1 MQEEIIEGVRLSPQQ
16 KHLWSLQQTDHNES
30 YRACC
35 AILLEGHLRREVLN
49 SALQNVVARFE
60 VLRTVFQR
68 LPGMRMPIQVVTQS
82 DVSPPDEYDLRDLE
96 AAEQETVIEKLFNE
110 ARHIPIDFEQGPLV
124 YFSLILIAADRH
136 LLVVSL
142 PSLCADAA
150 ALRILLQEISSAYNA
165 NLRGEQLPDVLV
177 QYADLSEWQNEL
189 FEGDDTRAGREYWLK
204 QDTSAWSTLSLPSK
218 RQIQQ
223 QTDFE
228 PGTHVLK
235 IDVPLYLQLK
245 ALAVRKE
252 TSLQTLL
259 TTCWQILLWRLT
271 LQPEM
276 IIGVYCD
283 GRNYEELQDTLGLF
297 AKFLPLP
304 GCLDERHTFAGLL
317 RQFDETRLELYKWQD
332 CFAWEYLAAGAE
344 SDLAACFIPACF
356 EWTEQI
362 ENCHAEGLSFSIYKQ
377 YVCHDRFE
385 LKLSCFERE
394 AELVAELHYD
404 AGLFDTEEVERL
416 GQQFLT
422 ILADAVSRPDVAVGN
437 LKILSDRE
445 RHRLLEEFNQTA
457 TLYSAD
463 TCIHHIFEA
472 HVEKDAEAV
481 ALICEDQELTY
492 GELNR
497 RANQLANH
505 LRRLGV
511 GPEVLVGLCVER
523 SLEMIVGLLGILKA
537 GGAYVPLDPA
547 YPSARL
553 KLILNDAQ
561 PPVLLTQ
568 ERLAA
573 GLPAYEGR
581 CLRLDADWD
590 AIAVESDEN
599 PSAITTTKNLAYVI
613 YTSGSTGSPKG
624 VAVEHGQLLNYVHG
638 ILDKLALPFPATFAT
653 ASTFAADLGNTA
665 IFPALCSGG
674 CLNVILPERFSDPE
688 ALADY
693 VTRYPVD
700 CLKIVPSHLAAL
712 LTGSEL
718 GNILPRQRLI
728 LGGEASGW
736 GLIEKLRTLAP
747 DCRILNHYGPT
758 ETTVGVLTYQVE
770 EIVADQCSATVP
782 IGYPIAN
789 TQIYLLDSNLQPVSI
804 WATGEVY
811 IGGHNVTRGY
821 HNSPELTAEKFIANP
836 FAAEPGARLYRTG
849 DLARY
854 LPNGSIEFLGR
865 RDHQVKI
872 RGFRIE
878 LGEIVAALSDHP
890 FVQQSIALV
899 QGPEGGEGRLV
910 AYFVPAQTPPPA
922 VDELRRWLEQRLPHY
937 MVPAAFVMLDCVPL
951 TPNGK
956 VDRRALPAFE
966 TGPGPSFVTPRTIT
980 EEVIAGIW
988 MEILHVG
995 QVSIHD
1001 SFFEIG
1007 GHSLLAT
1014 QMISRLRSIFQI
1026 EFPVRRLFEHPTL
1039 AQLAASV
1046 ETTLRVAEGT
1056 AAPAIVPVARDV
1068 ALPLS
1073 FAQQRLWF
1081 LDQLEPGSSFYNI
1094 PAAVR
1099 LQGTLDL
1106 TALEQSFNEV
1116 IRRHESLRTRFGVV
1130 NGVPVQVIDEAPE
1143 FSLPVLDLSTI
1154 DEAEARRVATEE
1166 SQRPFDLAAGP
1177 LLRATVLRL
1186 GEQEHVLL
1194 CTMHHIISD
1203 GWSMGVLIREL
1214 TTLYEGYLQGE
1225 SSPLQELPIQYA
1237 DYAHW
1242 QRGWLQGEVLEKQLS
1257 YWKEHLAGAPAV
1269 LELPTDYPRPA
1280 VQSFH
1285 GANQSLTL
1293 PAELSQGLKALS
1305 QREGVTLFMTLLAA
1319 FQTLLSRYSGQ
1330 DDIVVS
1336 TGIANR
1342 NRAET
1347 EPLIGFFVNTLVLR
1361 TDLSGEPSFAE
1372 LLGRV
1377 REVTLGAYAHQDV
1390 PFELLVEALAPE
1402 RDARY
1407 TPLFQV
1413 MLVLQNARVGEE
1425 VELEGLHVSRVG
1437 GESGTAKF
1445 DLTLFVAEHG
1455 EELALVLEYNTD
1467 LFAGATIEQ
1476 MLESFRRLVEGI
1488 VAAPERSI
1496 GSFEMID
1503 AAERGRLTGGG
1514 RELSGEGAEL
1524 VSVAAMFDAAAARN
1538 TSAVA
1543 IECGERQLSYGEL
1556 QERANTLANYLLT
1569 HGAGPGTVVALLTG
1583 DMSETVVG
1591 ILGSL
1596 KAGAAFM
1603 PLDVRQPALRLR
1615 KLLELAPPQFLL
1627 TETKVLAGLAQLISA
1642 ENEPLKVMF
1651 VDGPVSVQ
1659 SLCALCLCGERVE
1672 EHSHHRDTEDT
1683 EVAQRKPVEVLE
1695 DFLEYHNPA
1704 APDVS
1709 SDPDQLS
1716 YIYFTS
1722 GSSGTPKAIAGRLK
1736 GIAHFINWEIA
1747 ELGVGA
1753 GVRVSQLLSPSFDG
1767 SLRDVFLPLCVGGVV
1782 CVPEQREQVLA
1793 GRGLVQWLEQARI
1806 EVMHCVPSVF
1816 RALVNEELRA
1826 DELSAL
1832 RYVVMAGEALVG
1844 RDVGKWKAV
1853 YGERVTLLNL
1863 YGTSETTMAKFS
1875 YRVAVGDEE
1884 REVMPIGKPMTGA
1897 EAYLLDERG
1906 EPCGR
1911 GMVGEIYIRTPYR
1924 SLGYYAQPELTA
1936 AVFVPN
1942 PFSTDASDLVH
1953 KTGDMGRVLED
1964 GNFEYLGRRD
1974 EQVKVRGAR
1983 VELKEV
1989 ENAVRGQAGVLDVAV
2004 IEREDGSGYTYL
2016 CAYLVLAEGVQAVAV
2031 AEGLEQELPDYM
2043 VPSAYV
2049 EMAELPRTISGKVDR
2064 RALPEVGGAGGAAEY
2079 VSARTPVEELL
2090 VESWEQ
2096 LLGRERV
2103 GIEDNFFRLGGHS
2116 LLATQV
2122 MSRVRESFG
2131 VEVGLRVLFER
2142 PTVRGLAEVIEE
2154 QLRGAE
2160 GLAAPAIGRVSRDG
2174 ELMLSFAQQR
2184 LWFLDQLEP
2193 GSNAY
2198 NIPAAVRL
2206 QGELN
2211 ANALEQSLGEV
2222 IRRHEALRTTFAT
2235 VAGEPVQV
2243 ISEAGPYSLAIEDF
2257 TQLPEAERESKWRAL
2272 AGEEARQAFD
2282 LQSGPLLRVRLLR
2295 LGESDHVLLYTM
2307 HHIISD
2313 GWSMGVLI
2321 RELTT
2326 LYEAYARGEESSLAE
2341 LSIQYADYA
2350 QWQRQWL
2357 QGEVLESQLEYWKQ
2371 QLAGAPPLLEL
2382 PTDFARP
2389 AVQTFRGA
2397 HLSRSISPELT
2408 ANLTGLSRQHGV
2420 TLFMTLLAAFQTL
2433 LYRYSAQQD
2442 ILVSTGI
2449 ANRTRAE
2456 TEPLIGFFVNTVVL
2470 RTDFSDNPS
2479 FSELLERVREIT
2491 LGAYAHQDVP
2501 FELVVEALEPE
2512 RDARYTP
2519 LFQVM
2524 FVLQNAPRSAAMSGS
2539 LKVDVVGAESGTA
2552 KFDLTMFVQERA
2564 EQLEVVLEY
2573 NTDLF
2578 KSESVRQML
2587 ESWEVLL
2594 EAMVREP
2601 GEAVGSIALVSAD
2614 EHRRLITAA
2623 GARAVTAG
2631 AEQSIEQ
2638 PGVIE
2643 LFDENVL
2650 QFPTKT
2656 AITCGEQQLTYAELG
2671 QRANTLANFLTLH
2684 GATAGTL
2691 VAIYSDD
2698 SIHLIT
2704 AILAT
2709 LKAGAAFVPLDT
2721 RLPEQRLKLLLTLAP
2736 PQFLLTESHL
2746 AEPLTALTQTAE
2758 AALKVICLDA
2768 ANAWTSV
2775 ADASVPALTSDP
2787 DQLSYIYFTSGSTGL
2802 PKPIAGRLSAIAHF
2816 IDWEIHELGLASS
2829 VRVSHLLSA
2838 SFDGS
2843 LRDIFVPLCAGGTLC
2858 VPAQREIVLDGRAL
2872 LQWLDHEQ
2880 ITLVHCVPSMLRA
2893 MVNEEMVIEA
2903 LQELKYVVLAGE
2915 PLMGRDVRSWKQ
2927 VYGERVELVNLYGTS
2942 ETTMAKF
2949 SYRVQAGDEQR
2960 EVLPIGQP
2968 ITGAAALIVD
2978 EKGRPCS
2985 PGMVGEIY
2993 IQTPYRSLGYYGQ
3006 PELTSE
3012 LFISNPFSADPS
3024 DIVYRTGDLARVLP
3038 DGNFEFLGRRD
3049 HQVKIRGVRVELAE
3063 VERVLGG
3070 HEGVSEVVVIAH
3082 EDGHGYQYLCA
3093 YLVLAAERK
3102 TVEVA
3107 EHAEAQLPDYMV
3119 PSAYLVLDQLPQT
3132 LSGKV
3137 DRRALAALE
3146 RSSASQR
3153 EADRGSYERA
3163 QTPLEEIVASI
3174 WGQVLGLEEVGRE
3187 ENFFR
3192 LGGHSLLATQ
3202 VLSRVREVC
3211 GVEVSLRHLFEESTV
3226 RGVVAAIEQELKG
3239 DKKGQ
3244 RRLEP
3249 VTKDGE
3255 LRLSFAQQR
3264 LWFLDQLQPGSN
3276 AYNIPAAMRLQ
3287 GELNANA
3294 LEQSLGEVI
3303 RRHEALRTT
3312 FAVVAGEP
3320 VQVISEAG
3328 PYGLPIE
3335 DLRHLPEAER
3345 ESKWRVLAGEEARQA
3360 FDLQSGP
3367 LLRARLLRL
3376 GESDH
3381 VLLYTMHHI
3390 ISDGWSMGVLIRE
3403 LTTLYEAYARG
3414 EESPLTELSIQYADY
3429 AQWQREW
3436 LQGEVL
3442 ASQLE
3447 YWKQQLAGAPP
3458 QLELPTDFA
3467 RPAVQTFR
3475 GAVHRVS
3482 LSSTL
3487 TAALKQ
3493 LSKREDVT
3501 LFMTLLAAFQTL
3513 LHRYTAQTDIVL
3525 GTPIANRTRGETEPL
3540 IGCFVNTLVLR
3551 TDLSA
3556 DPTFVELLKR
3566 VRDVALGG
3574 YAHQHVPF
3582 EMLVEALQPERDVSR
3597 SPLFQVMLVLQN
3609 APKQPLEPNAE
3620 LRLSGVE
3627 VDHRTAKF
3635 DLTLSLAEGTEGL
3648 EGVWEYNT
3656 DLFEAATIE
3665 RMKGHF
3671 EVLLEGI
3678 ITAPERRLSELPL
3691 LTDAEQQQ
3699 LLMQGKLT
3707 ESGYSEN
3714 GEACLHQLFEAQVER
3729 TPEAIA
3735 LVYEEQ
3741 RLSYTQLNQ
3750 RANQLA
3756 HYLQSLDV
3764 APGSFVAVCMRP
3776 SVELIIALL
3785 GILKAG
3791 AAYLPLDPAYP
3802 QERLSL
3808 MLSVSRA
3815 SALLTEEVVLSGR
3828 SVSVAAV
3835 LCLDSQWSM
3844 IDSHSRENPRSQVVA
3859 DNAAYLIFTSGST
3872 GTPKAAATCH
3882 RTYTNLL
3889 YWYIEEFSI
3898 TAADRVL
3905 LLSSISFDL
3914 TQKNIFAALM
3924 VGARLSLSCA
3934 VYDARQRALQI
3945 QEQQITFVNCTPSA
3959 FYPLVEAC
3967 EDMTEHP
3974 LGSLRK
3980 VILGGERITLGRLQ
3994 RWLSDEGTSTELVN
4008 SYGPTECT
4016 DVVSYHRV
4024 TKEEVEAAGEVPL
4037 GWAIPNTHL
4046 WVADKSQRLVPVG
4059 VVGELWIGGA
4069 AVGMGYVTD
4078 AALTSDK
4085 YRPDPW
4091 SAQAGARVYRTGD
4104 KVRYLNN
4111 GELLYLGRVDEQVK
4125 VRGYRIELGEVETAL
4140 MAHAGVRD
4148 AVVLA
4153 ISTGAAGATEGRL
4166 VAYVV
4171 AQEQTEI
4178 NVGELR
4184 RHLEQR
4190 LPMYMIP
4197 SSFIMLPRIPLTTS
4211 GKVDRRALP
4220 VPDQQRPELG
4230 QLYVAPRSDLEG
4242 AIVKVWREVLG
4253 VEKVGVYDNF
4263 FDLGGHSLLMV
4274 QVQLKLREVGE
4285 RAVTMIELFQYPTV
4299 DSLAKYMS
4307 QSQSDPASLQKVHER
4322 AAKQKEAIKR
4332 QRQIGKPQRSI

>member
-1 MQEEIIEGVRLSPQQ
+1 MRTP
-16 KHLWSLQQTDHNES
+16 LQ
-30 YRACC
+30 
-35 AILLEGHLRREVLN
+35 
-49 SALQNVVARFE
+49 VVA
-60 VLRTVFQR
+60 
-68 LPGMRMPIQVVTQS
+68 PS
-82 DVSPPDEYDLRDLE
+82 DFSPPDEYDLTSLD
-96 AAEQETVIEKLFNE
+96 AAEQKTVIDKLFNE

-124 YFSLILIAADRH
+124 YFSLILIADDRN

-142 PSLCADAA
+142 PSLCADTV
-150 ALRILLQEISSAYNA
+150 ALKILLREISSAYEA
-165 NLRGEQLPDVLV
+165 NLRGEQLPHVLI

-189 FEGDDTRAGREYWLK
+189 FEGDDTKAGREYWLK
-204 QDTSAWSTLSLPSK
+204 QDTSAWSNLALHSK

-223 QTDFE
+223 QTDFD
-228 PGTHVLK
+228 PGARVLK
-235 IDVPLYLQLK
+235 IDTPLFLQLK
-245 ALAVRKE
+245 ALAVRNE

-259 TTCWQILLWRLT
+259 TTCWQVLLWRLT

-276 IIGVYCD
+276 IIGVCSD
-283 GRNYEELQDTLGLF
+283 GRNYEELENTVGLF
-297 AKFLPLP
+297 AKFLPVP
-304 GCLDERHTFAGLL
+304 GRLDESHTFAELL
-317 RQFDETRLELYKWQD
+317 RQFDESRHELYKWQD
-332 CFAWEYLAAGAE
+332 CFAWEYLAGAT
-344 SDLAACFIPACF
+344 DNDFIPACF
-356 EWTEQI
+356 EWSEQA
-362 ENCHAEGLSFSIYKQ
+362 EDCHAAGLSFSIYKQ

-385 LKLSCFERE
+385 LKLSCFERR
-394 AELVAELHYD
+394 AELIAELHYD
-404 AGLFDTEEVERL
+404 RGLFDTEDVERL
-416 GQQFLT
+416 ADQFLT
-422 ILADAVSRPDVAVGN
+422 ILADAVCRPDGAIRD
-437 LKILSDRE
+437 LKIVSDRE
-445 RHRLLEEFNQTA
+445 RHRLLEVFNHTA
-457 TLYSAD
+457 ALYPAD
-463 TCIHHIFEA
+463 TCVHHIFEA
-472 HVEKDAEAV
+472 HVEQHADAM

-497 RANQLANH
+497 RANQLAHH
-505 LRRLGV
+505 LRGLGV

-537 GGAYVPLDPA
+537 GGAYVPLDHA
-547 YPSARL
+547 YPPARL
-553 KLILNDAQ
+553 KLIMDDAQ

-573 GLPAYEGR
+573 GLPEYEGR
-581 CLRLDADWD
+581 CIRLDADWD

-599 PSAITTTKNLAYVI
+599 PSPVTTTRNLVYVI
-613 YTSGSTGSPKG
+613 YTSGSTGNPKG

-674 CLNVILPERFSDPE
+674 CLNVILPERFSDPD

-693 VTRYPVD
+693 FSRHPVD

-712 LTGSEL
+712 LSGSEARK
-718 GNILPRQRLI
+718 ILPRERLI

-758 ETTVGVLTYQVE
+758 ETTVGVLTYPVE
-770 EIVADQCSATVP
+770 EMESNSATVP
-782 IGYPIAN
+782 IGYPLAN
-789 TQIYLLDSNLQPVSI
+789 TQLYLLDSNLEPVPI

-811 IGGHNVTRGY
+811 IGGFNVARGY
-821 HNSPELTAEKFIANP
+821 HNSPELTAEKFTANLLTT
-836 FAAEPGARLYRTG
+836 EPGARLYRTG

-854 LPNGSIEFLGR
+854 LPNGAIEFLGR
-865 RDHQVKI
+865 RDHQVKV

-878 LGEIVAALSDHP
+878 LGEIEAALSSHP
-890 FVQQSIALV
+890 LVQQSIILV
-899 QGPEGGEGRLV
+899 REDEAGEGRLI
-910 AYFVPAQTPPPA
+910 AYFVPAQESRPA
-922 VDELRRWLEQRLPHY
+922 TEELRRWMDQRLPHY
-937 MVPAAFVMLDCVPL
+937 MVPSAFVMLEQMPL

-956 VDRRALPAFE
+956 VDRQALLALD
-966 TGPGPSFVTPRTIT
+966 TGQADGQLFVAPRTIV

-1001 SFFEIG
+1001 SFFAIG

-1014 QMISRLRSIFQI
+1014 QMISRLRSVFQI
-1026 EFPVRRLFEHPTL
+1026 EIPVRRVFEHPTL
-1039 AQLAASV
+1039 VELAASV
-1046 ETTLRVAEGT
+1046 ETALRVAEGT
-1056 AAPAIVPVARDV
+1056 LAPPILALARDRD
-1068 ALPLS
+1068 LPLS

-1081 LDQLEPGSSFYNI
+1081 LDQLEPGSSFYHI

-1099 LQGTLDL
+1099 LRGTLDL
-1106 TALEQSFNEV
+1106 TALEQGFREV

-1130 NGVPVQVIDEAPE
+1130 NGVPVQLIDEGQE
-1143 FSLPVLDLSTI
+1143 FSLTVLDLSTEG
-1154 DEAEARRVATEE
+1154 EAEARRVATEE
-1166 SQRPFDLAAGP
+1166 SQRPFDLSAGP
-1177 LLRATVLRL
+1177 LLRASVLRL
-1186 GEQEHVLL
+1186 REQEHVLL

-1214 TTLYEGYLQGE
+1214 TTLYEAYAQGQP
-1225 SSPLQELPIQYA
+1225 SPLQELPIQYA

-1242 QRGWLQGEVLEKQLS
+1242 QREWLQGEVLEQQLS
-1257 YWKEHLAGAPAV
+1257 YWKQQLAGAPAV

-1280 VQSFH
+1280 VQTFR
-1285 GANQSLTL
+1285 GAHQSLTL
-1293 PAELSQGLKALS
+1293 PVELTTGLKALT

-1319 FQTLLSRYSGQ
+1319 FQTLLWRYSGQ
-1330 DDIVVS
+1330 EDIVVS

-1361 TDLSGEPSFAE
+1361 TNLSGDPTFAE
-1372 LLGRV
+1372 LLERV

-1413 MLVLQNARVGEE
+1413 MLVLQNARLAEE
-1425 VELEGLHVSRVG
+1425 AKLEGLQISRVG

-1445 DLTLFVAEHG
+1445 DLTLFVEERG
-1455 EELALVLEYNTD
+1455 EELGLVLEYNTD
-1467 LFAGATIEQ
+1467 LFAPRTIEQ
-1476 MLESFRRLVEGI
+1476 MLHSFRRLVEGI
-1488 VAAPERSI
+1488 VTQPERSI

-1503 AAERGRLTGGG
+1503 AEERRRLSGRGRENLA
-1514 RELSGEGAEL
+1514 GAEL
-1524 VSVAAMFDAAAARN
+1524 VSVAQMFEAAAAREPQ
-1538 TSAVA
+1538 AVA
-1543 IECGERQLSYGEL
+1543 IECGERRLSYGEVD
-1556 QERANTLANYLLT
+1556 QRANTFANYLLS
-1569 HGAGPGTVVALLTG
+1569 HGAGPGTIVAILTG
-1583 DMSETVVG
+1583 DLSETIVG
-1591 ILGSL
+1591 MLGSL

-1603 PLDVRQPALRLR
+1603 PLDVRQPAARLR
-1615 KLLELAPPQFLL
+1615 KLLGLAPPEFLL
-1627 TETKVLAGLAQLISA
+1627 TETKVVATLGQVPR
-1642 ENEPLKVMF
+1642 PLKVMCL
-1651 VDGPVSVQ
+1651 DGPASVQ
-1659 SLCALCLCGERVE
+1659 SLCPLCLGGELSE

-1683 EVAQRKPVEVLE
+1683 EIAQRTASLEVLE
-1695 DFLEYHNPA
+1695 DFLEYHNPV
-1704 APDVS
+1704 APRVS

-1736 GIAHFINWEIA
+1736 GIAHFINWEIE

-1782 CVPEQREQVLA
+1782 CVPERREQVLE

-1826 DELSAL
+1826 EELSAL

-1844 RDVGKWKAV
+1844 RDVGKWKAA
-1853 YGERVTLLNL
+1853 YGERVGLVNL

-1875 YRVAVGDEE
+1875 YRVGVGDEE
-1884 REVMPIGKPMTGA
+1884 REVMPIGKPIGGA

-1924 SLGYYAQPELTA
+1924 SLGYYKQPELTA

-1942 PFSTDASDLVH
+1942 PFSTDANDLVH

-2016 CAYLVLAEGVQAVAV
+2016 CAYLVLAEGVQTVDV
-2031 AEGLEQELPDYM
+2031 AEGLAQELPDYM

-2049 EMAELPRTISGKVDR
+2049 ELEELPRTISGKVDR
-2064 RALPEVGGAGGAAEY
+2064 RALPAVSGEGSGAEY
-2079 VSARTPVEELL
+2079 VAPRTAVEELL
-2090 VESWEQ
+2090 VESWRQ

-2122 MSRVRESFG
+2122 MSRVRETFG
-2131 VEVGLRVLFER
+2131 VEVGLRMLFER
-2142 PTVRGLAEVIEE
+2142 PTVRGLGEVIEE
-2154 QLRGAE
+2154 QLRGQAAP
-2160 GLAAPAIGRVSRDG
+2160 AAPAIAKVSRDG

-2206 QGELN
+2206 HGELN
-2211 ANALEQSLGEV
+2211 AKALEQSLGEI
-2222 IRRHEALRTTFAT
+2222 IRRHEALRTTFA
-2235 VAGEPVQV
+2235 VAAGEPVQV
-2243 ISEAGPYSLAIEDF
+2243 INEAGPYHLPIGDF
-2257 TQLPEAERESKWRAL
+2257 SDLPEAERESKWRML

-2282 LQSGPLLRVRLLR
+2282 LQSGPLLRARLLR
-2295 LGESDHVLLYTM
+2295 LGAADHVLMYTM

-2326 LYEAYARGEESSLAE
+2326 LYEAYAKGEEPALAE

-2357 QGEVLESQLEYWKQ
+2357 QGEVLEQQLNYWKQ

-2382 PTDFARP
+2382 PTDFPRP
-2389 AVQTFRGA
+2389 AIQSSRGA
-2397 HLSRSISPELT
+2397 HLPLSISPELT
-2408 ANLTGLSRQHGV
+2408 ASLTELSRQSGV

-2433 LYRYSAQQD
+2433 LYRYSTQQD

-2456 TEPLIGFFVNTVVL
+2456 TEPLIGFFVNTIVL

-2479 FSELLERVREIT
+2479 FTQLLARVREVT

-2512 RDARYTP
+2512 RDPRYTP
-2519 LFQVM
+2519 VFQVM
-2524 FVLQNAPRSAAMSGS
+2524 FVLQNAPRSTVTSGG
-2539 LKVDVVGAESGTA
+2539 LKVDVVTAESGTA

-2564 EQLEVVLEY
+2564 EQLDVVLEY

-2578 KSESVRQML
+2578 TSESVRQML
-2587 ESWEVLL
+2587 ESWEMLL
-2594 EAMVREP
+2594 SAIVKEP
-2601 GEAVGSIALVSAD
+2601 EDPVGSIALVSAD
-2614 EHRRLITAA
+2614 ERRRLITVA
-2623 GARAVTAG
+2623 GTQAVAAG

-2638 PGVIE
+2638 AGIIE
-2643 LFDENVL
+2643 LFDQNVL

-2656 AITCGEQQLTYAELG
+2656 AIACGEQQLTYAELG
-2671 QRANTLANFLTLH
+2671 QRANTLANFLMSH
-2684 GATAGTL
+2684 GAAAGTL
-2691 VAIYSDD
+2691 VAVYTDD
-2698 SIHLIT
+2698 SINQLT
-2704 AILAT
+2704 AIIAT
-2709 LKAGAAFVPLDT
+2709 VKAGAAFVPLDT
-2721 RLPEQRLKLLLTLAP
+2721 RLPEQRLKLLLSLAP

-2746 AEPLTALTQTAE
+2746 LKPLTALTE
-2758 AALKVICLDA
+2758 SALKVICLDA
-2768 ANAWTSV
+2768 ADAWASV
-2775 ADASVPALTSDP
+2775 ATDSDSHLDHLFDYHEYTDASVPPLSSDP

-2802 PKPIAGRLSAIAHF
+2802 PKPIAGRLGSIAHF
-2816 IDWEIHELGLASS
+2816 IDWEIHELGLTSA

-2843 LRDIFVPLCAGGTLC
+2843 LRDIFVPLCVGGTLC
-2858 VPAQREIVLDGRAL
+2858 VPAERDVVLDGRAL

-2893 MVNEEMVIEA
+2893 MVNEEMAVEA
-2903 LQELKYVVLAGE
+2903 LQNLKHVVLAGE

-2927 VYGERVELVNLYGTS
+2927 VYGERVEFINLYGTS

-2949 SYRVQAGDEQR
+2949 SYRVKAGDEQR
-2960 EVLPIGQP
+2960 EVMPIGQP
-2968 ITGAAALIVD
+2968 IAGAAALIVD

-2993 IQTPYRSLGYYGQ
+2993 IQTPYRSLGYYRQ
-3006 PELTSE
+3006 PELTNE
-3012 LFISNPFSADPS
+3012 VFIINPLSGDPA

-3063 VERVLGG
+3063 VERVLGT
-3070 HEGVSEVVVIAH
+3070 HEGVSQAAVIAL
-3082 EDGHGYQYLCA
+3082 DDAHGYQYLCA
-3093 YLVLAAERK
+3093 YLELAEERTTAEI
-3102 TVEVA
+3102 A
-3107 EHAEAQLPDYMV
+3107 EHAEAHLPDYMV
-3119 PSAYLVLDQLPQT
+3119 PSAYVVLDQLPQT

-3137 DRRALAALE
+3137 DRRALAALG
-3146 RSSASQR
+3146 ATQR
-3153 EADRGSYERA
+3153 EERGPYERA

-3174 WGQVLGLEEVGRE
+3174 WSQVLGLEEVGRD

-3211 GVEVSLRHLFEESTV
+3211 GVEVSLRHLFEEPTV
-3226 RGVVAAIEQELKG
+3226 RGVVAAIEEKLKG
-3239 DKKGQ
+3239 EKKDEP
-3244 RRLEP
+3244 RLEP
-3249 VTKDGE
+3249 VTRYQA

-3264 LWFLDQLQPGSN
+3264 LWFLDQLEPGSN
-3276 AYNIPAAMRLQ
+3276 AYNIPAAVRLH
-3287 GELNANA
+3287 GELNAKA
-3294 LEQSLGEVI
+3294 LEQSLGEII

-3320 VQVISEAG
+3320 VQVINEAG
-3328 PYGLPIE
+3328 PYHLPI
-3335 DLRHLPEAER
+3335 DDFSDLPEAER

-3376 GESDH
+3376 GAADH
-3381 VLLYTMHHI
+3381 VLMYTMHHI

-3403 LTTLYEAYARG
+3403 LTTLYEAYAKG
-3414 EESPLTELSIQYADY
+3414 EEPALADLSIQYADY
-3429 AQWQREW
+3429 AQWQRQW

-3442 ASQLE
+3442 EQQLN

-3458 QLELPTDFA
+3458 LLELPTDFA
-3467 RPAVQTFR
+3467 RPAIQTFR
-3475 GAVHRVS
+3475 GATHRVS
-3482 LSSTL
+3482 LSPAL
-3487 TAALKQ
+3487 TTQLKQ

-3501 LFMTLLAAFQTL
+3501 LFMTLLAGFQTL

-3525 GTPIANRTRGETEPL
+3525 GTPIANRTRAATESL

-3551 TDLSA
+3551 TDLAA
-3556 DPTFVELLKR
+3556 DPTFVELIRR
-3566 VRDVALGG
+3566 VRDTALGA

-3609 APKQPLEPNAE
+3609 APKQALELNDE
-3620 LRLSGVE
+3620 LHLSGVE
-3627 VDHRTAKF
+3627 VERRTAKF
-3635 DLTLSLAEGTEGL
+3635 DLTLSLTEQTEGL

-3665 RMKGHF
+3665 RMNGHF
-3671 EVLLEGI
+3671 QVLLDGI
-3678 ITAPERRLSELPL
+3678 IATPEHRLSELPL

-3707 ESGYSEN
+3707 DSDSRTSLECADLSALWSQFGMHAWRGTKAVTSHRTP
-3714 GEACLHQLFEAQVER
+3714 GRRPCLHQLFEEQVER
-3729 TPEAIA
+3729 TPESIA
-3735 LVYEEQ
+3735 LIYEEQ
-3741 RLSYTQLNQ
+3741 QLSYADLNQ

-3756 HYLQSLDV
+3756 HYLQSLGV
-3764 APGSFVAVCMRP
+3764 APGSFVAVCLRP

-3785 GILKAG
+3785 GVLKAG

-3808 MLSVSRA
+3808 MLSVSKA
-3815 SALLTEEVVLSGR
+3815 NVLLTEDAIVSGR
-3828 SVSVAAV
+3828 SGVTATAV

-3844 IDSHSRENPRSQVVA
+3844 IDSHSHENPSSDVVA

-3872 GTPKAAATCH
+3872 GTPKAAAVCH
-3882 RTYTNLL
+3882 RSFTNLL
-3889 YWYIEEFSI
+3889 YWYIEELSI

-3914 TQKNIFAALM
+3914 TQKDVWAAL
-3924 VGARLSLSCA
+3924 VTGARLALSSA

-3945 QEQQITFVNCTPSA
+3945 QAQQITFVNCTPSA
-3959 FYPLVEAC
+3959 FYPVVEAS
-3967 EDMTEHP
+3967 EDIPEHP
-3974 LGSLRK
+3974 LRSLRK
-3980 VILGGERITLGRLQ
+3980 VVLGGERIALARLQ
-3994 RWLSDEGTSTELVN
+3994 RWLSDEKTSAELVN
-4008 SYGPTECT
+4008 TYGPTECT
-4016 DVVSYHRV
+4016 DTVSYHRV
-4024 TKEEVEAAGEVPL
+4024 SREEVEAASEVSL
-4037 GWAIPNTHL
+4037 GRAIPNTHL
-4046 WVADKSQRLVPVG
+4046 WVADKWQRLVPVG

-4078 AALTSDK
+4078 AALTADK
-4085 YRPDPW
+4085 FRPDSW

-4104 KVRYLNN
+4104 KVRYLSN
-4111 GELLYLGRVDEQVK
+4111 GELLYLGRLDEQVK

-4140 MAHAGVRD
+4140 MAHPGVRE
-4148 AVVLA
+4148 AVVMA
-4153 ISTGAAGATEGRL
+4153 ISTGAAGAGEGRL

-4171 AQEQTEI
+4171 AHEQTELS
-4178 NVGELR
+4178 VAELR
-4184 RHLEQR
+4184 THLEQG

-4197 SSFIMLPRIPLTTS
+4197 SVFMMLEQIPLTPN
-4211 GKVDRRALP
+4211 GKVNRRALP
-4220 VPDQQRPELG
+4220 VPDQKRPELG
-4230 QLYVAPRSDLEG
+4230 QLYVAPRSDLES
-4242 AIVKVWREVLG
+4242 AIVKVWQEVLG
-4253 VEKVGVYDNF
+4253 IEKVGVHDNF

-4274 QVQLKLREVGE
+4274 QVHLKLREVSE

-4307 QSQSDPASLQKVHER
+4307 RSQSDPPSLLKVHER

-4332 QRQIGKPQRSI
+4332 QRQLGKQRVRING

>member
-1 MQEEIIEGVRLSPQQ
+1 MHEEIIEGVRLSPQQ
-16 KHLWSLQQTDHNES
+16 KHLWSLQQTDRNES

-49 SALQNVVARFE
+49 SALQNVVDRFE

-68 LPGMRMPIQVVTQS
+68 LPGMRTPLQVAVQS
-82 DVSPPDEYDLRDLE
+82 DVSPPDEYDLRDLD
-96 AAEQETVIEKLFNE
+96 AAEQNIVIEKLFNE

-124 YFSLILIAADRH
+124 YFSLILISDDRH

-142 PSLCADAA
+142 PSLCADTKAIK
-150 ALRILLQEISSAYNA
+150 ILLREISSAYEA
-165 NLRGEQLPDVLV
+165 NLRGEQLPHVLI

-189 FEGDDTRAGREYWLK
+189 FEGDDTKAGREYWLK
-204 QDTSAWSTLSLPSK
+204 QDTPAWSNLALRSK

-223 QTDFE
+223 QTDFD
-228 PGTHVLK
+228 PGARVLK
-235 IDVPLYLQLK
+235 IDTPLFLQLK
-245 ALAVRKE
+245 ALAVRNE

-276 IIGVYCD
+276 VIGVCCD
-283 GRNYEELQDTLGLF
+283 GRNYEELENTVGLF
-297 AKFLPLP
+297 AKFLPVP
-304 GCLDERHTFAGLL
+304 GRLDASHTFAELL
-317 RQFDETRLELYKWQD
+317 RQFDESRHELYKWQD
-332 CFAWEYLAAGAE
+332 CFAWEYLAGAT
-344 SDLAACFIPACF
+344 DNDFIPACF
-356 EWTEQI
+356 EWNEQA
-362 ENCHAEGLSFSIYKQ
+362 EDCHAAGLSFSIYKQ

-385 LKLSCFERE
+385 LKLSCFERRS
-394 AELVAELHYD
+394 ELIAELHYD
-404 AGLFDTEEVERL
+404 RSLFETEEVERL
-416 GQQFLT
+416 AEQFLT
-422 ILADAVSRPDVAVGN
+422 ILADAVSRPDVAIRD

-457 TLYSAD
+457 VHYPTD
-463 TCIHHIFEA
+463 TCVHHIFEA
-472 HVEKDAEAV
+472 QVEQDAEAM

-497 RANQLANH
+497 RANQLAHH

-537 GGAYVPLDPA
+537 GGAYVPLDHA
-547 YPSARL
+547 YPAARL
-553 KLILNDAQ
+553 KLIIDDAQ
-561 PPVLLTQ
+561 PPVVLTQ

-573 GLPAYEGR
+573 ELPEYEGL

-590 AIAVESDEN
+590 VIAVESDEN
-599 PSAITTTKNLAYVI
+599 PSPVTTTRNLVYVI
-613 YTSGSTGSPKG
+613 YTSGSTGTPKG

-638 ILDKLALPFPATFAT
+638 ILDKLALPFAATFAT

-674 CLNVILPERFSDPE
+674 CLNVILPERFSDPD

-693 VTRYPVD
+693 FSRHPVD

-712 LTGSEL
+712 LTGSEP
-718 GNILPRQRLI
+718 GKILPRERLI

-736 GLIEKLRTLAP
+736 GLIEKLRALAP

-758 ETTVGVLTYQVE
+758 ETTVGVLTYPVE
-770 EIVADQCSATVP
+770 EADLNSATVP

-789 TQIYLLDSNLQPVSI
+789 TQLYLLDSNLQPVPI

-811 IGGHNVTRGY
+811 IGGFNVARGY
-821 HNSPELTAEKFIANP
+821 HNSPELTAEKFLANP
-836 FAAEPGARLYRTG
+836 FATEQGARLYRSG

-854 LPNGSIEFLGR
+854 LPNGAIEFLGR
-865 RDHQVKI
+865 RDHQVKV

-878 LGEIVAALSDHP
+878 LGEIEAALSSHP
-890 FVQQSIALV
+890 FVQQSIILV
-899 QGPEGGEGRLV
+899 REDEAGEGRLI
-910 AYFVPAQTPPPA
+910 AFLVPAQEPRPA
-922 VDELRRWLEQRLPHY
+922 TDELRRWMDQRLPHY
-937 MVPAAFVMLDCVPL
+937 MVPSAFVMLEQMPL

-956 VDRRALPAFE
+956 VDRQALLALG
-966 TGPGPSFVTPRTIT
+966 TGHADRKLFVGPRTIV

-988 MEILHVG
+988 MEVLRVD

-1001 SFFEIG
+1001 NFFEIG

-1014 QMISRLRSIFQI
+1014 QVISRLRAVFQI
-1026 EFPVRRLFEHPTL
+1026 EFPVRRLFEHPRL
-1039 AQLAASV
+1039 AELAARV
-1046 ETTLRVAEGT
+1046 ETSLRTAEGVL
-1056 AAPAIVPVARDV
+1056 APPIVRVARDQE
-1068 ALPLS
+1068 LPLS

-1081 LDQLEPGSSFYNI
+1081 LAQLEPDNSSYNI
-1094 PAAVR
+1094 AGVVR
-1099 LQGTLDL
+1099 LKGVLEVG
-1106 TALEQSFNEV
+1106 ALVASFNEI
-1116 IRRHESLRTRFGVV
+1116 IRRHEILRTRFASVGGRAQQFVMAAT
-1130 NGVPVQVIDEAPE
+1130 PL
-1143 FSLPVLDLSTI
+1143 SLTVTDLS
-1154 DEAEARRVATEE
+1154 ELGSEEREQQLQELAGAEAREA
-1166 SQRPFDLAAGP
+1166 FDLAHGP
-1177 LLRATVLRL
+1177 LLRVRLLRL
-1186 GEQEHVLL
+1186 AEEEHALL
-1194 CTMHHIISD
+1194 LTIHHIASD
-1203 GWSMGVLIREL
+1203 GWSMGVLLKEFKV
-1214 TTLYEGYLQGE
+1214 LYEAYARGE
-1225 SSPLQELPIQYA
+1225 ESPLAELEIQYA
-1237 DYAHW
+1237 DFAHW
-1242 QRGWLQGEVLEKQLS
+1242 QREWLQGEVLERQLG
-1257 YWKEHLAGAPAV
+1257 YWKEQLAGAPAL

-1280 VQSFH
+1280 VQTFR
-1285 GANQSLTL
+1285 GAHQSLTL
-1293 PAELSQGLKALS
+1293 PVELTTELKALT
-1305 QREGVTLFMTLLAA
+1305 QRSGVTLFMTLLAA

-1347 EPLIGFFVNTLVLR
+1347 EKLIGFFVNTLVLR
-1361 TDLSGEPSFAE
+1361 TDLSGDPTFAE
-1372 LLGRV
+1372 LLERV

-1413 MLVLQNARVGEE
+1413 MLVLQNARAGEA
-1425 VELEGLHVSRVG
+1425 VKLEGLQISGAG
-1437 GESGTAKF
+1437 GESGSAKF
-1445 DLTLFVAEHG
+1445 DLTLFVEERG
-1455 EELALVLEYNTD
+1455 EELGLVLEYNTD
-1467 LFAGATIEQ
+1467 LFASRTTEQ

-1488 VAAPERSI
+1488 VATPERSI
-1496 GSFEMID
+1496 GNFEMID
-1503 AAERGRLTGGG
+1503 AEERRRLTGRG
-1514 RELSGEGAEL
+1514 RENLLSAGD
-1524 VSVAAMFDAAAARN
+1524 VSVTRMFEAVAAREPQ
-1538 TSAVA
+1538 AVA
-1543 IECGERQLSYGEL
+1543 IECGHRLLSYGEVE
-1556 QERANTLANYLLT
+1556 ERANTLANYLLR
-1569 HGAGPGTVVALLTG
+1569 HGAGPGTIVALLNA
-1583 DMSETVVG
+1583 DVSETIVG
-1591 ILGSL
+1591 MLASL

-1603 PLDVRQPALRLR
+1603 PLDVRQPAARLR
-1615 KLLELAPPQFLL
+1615 KLMELAPPEFLL
-1627 TETKVLAGLAQLISA
+1627 TETKVVAALGQELL
-1642 ENEPLKVMF
+1642 NVKVLC
-1651 VDGPVSVQ
+1651 VDGP
-1659 SLCALCLCGERVE
+1659 
-1672 EHSHHRDTEDT
+1672 
-1683 EVAQRKPVEVLE
+1683 
-1695 DFLEYHNPA
+1695 DFLQYHNPV
-1704 APDVS
+1704 APAVS

-1736 GIAHFINWEIA
+1736 GIAHFINWEIE

-1767 SLRDVFLPLCVGGVV
+1767 SLRDVFLPLCAGGVV
-1782 CVPEQREQVLA
+1782 CVPERREQVLE

-1826 DELSAL
+1826 EELRAL

-1844 RDVGKWKAV
+1844 RDVAKWKAV
-1853 YGERVTLLNL
+1853 YGERVALVNL

-1875 YRVAVGDEE
+1875 YRVGVGDEE
-1884 REVMPIGKPMTGA
+1884 REVMPIGKPIAGA

-1924 SLGYYAQPELTA
+1924 SLGYYKQPELTA

-1942 PFSTDASDLVH
+1942 PFSTDPNDLVH
-1953 KTGDMGRVLED
+1953 KTGDMGRMLED

-2016 CAYLVLAEGVQAVAV
+2016 CAYLVLAEGVQTVEV
-2031 AEGLEQELPDYM
+2031 AEGLAQELPDYM

-2049 EMAELPRTISGKVDR
+2049 ELEELPRTISGKVDR
-2064 RALPEVGGAGGAAEY
+2064 RALPAVGAEGSGVEY
-2079 VSARTPVEELL
+2079 VAPRTAVEELL
-2090 VESWEQ
+2090 VESWQQ

-2103 GIEDNFFRLGGHS
+2103 SVEDNFFRLGGHS

-2122 MSRVRESFG
+2122 MSRVRETFG

-2142 PTVRGLAEVIEE
+2142 PTVRGLGEVIEE
-2154 QLRGAE
+2154 QLRGAA
-2160 GLAAPAIGRVSRDG
+2160 GHAVPAIAKASRTG

-2198 NIPAAVRL
+2198 NIPAALRL

-2211 ANALEQSLGEV
+2211 AKALEQSLGEI
-2222 IRRHEALRTTFAT
+2222 IRRHEALRTTFAV

-2243 ISEAGPYSLAIEDF
+2243 INKAQPYSLPIDDLSE
-2257 TQLPEAERESKWRAL
+2257 LPEAERESKWRVL

-2282 LQSGPLLRVRLLR
+2282 LQSGPLLRARLLR
-2295 LGESDHVLLYTM
+2295 LGAADHVLLYTM

-2326 LYEAYARGEESSLAE
+2326 LYEAYTKGEESSLAE

-2357 QGEVLESQLEYWKQ
+2357 QGEVLEQ
-2371 QLAGAPPLLEL
+2371 QLDYWRQQLTGAPPLLEL
-2382 PTDFARP
+2382 PTDFPRP
-2389 AVQTFRGA
+2389 AIQSSRGA
-2397 HLSRSISPELT
+2397 HLPLSISPELT
-2408 ANLTGLSRQHGV
+2408 ASLTELSRQSGV

-2479 FSELLERVREIT
+2479 FTQLLQRVREVT

-2512 RDARYTP
+2512 RDPRYTP
-2519 LFQVM
+2519 VFQVM
-2524 FVLQNAPRSAAMSGS
+2524 FVLQNAPRSAVTSGG
-2539 LKVDVVGAESGTA
+2539 LQVDVVAAESGTA
-2552 KFDLTMFVQERA
+2552 KFDLTMFVHERA
-2564 EQLEVVLEY
+2564 EQLDVVLEY

-2578 KSESVRQML
+2578 TSESVRQML

-2594 EAMVREP
+2594 AAIVREP
-2601 GEAVGSIALVSAD
+2601 VEPVGSIALVSAD
-2614 EHRRLITAA
+2614 ERRRLITVA
-2623 GARAVTAG
+2623 GTQAVAAG

-2638 PGVIE
+2638 AGIIE

-2656 AITCGEQQLTYAELG
+2656 AIACGEQQLTYAELG
-2671 QRANTLANFLTLH
+2671 RRANTLANFLTLN
-2684 GATAGTL
+2684 GAAAGTL
-2691 VAIYSDD
+2691 IAVYSDD
-2698 SIHLIT
+2698 SINLLT
-2704 AILAT
+2704 AIIAT

-2721 RLPEQRLKLLLTLAP
+2721 RLPEQRLKLLLSLAP

-2746 AEPLTALTQTAE
+2746 LEPLTAASTGEDPLQ
-2758 AALKVICLDA
+2758 VICLDA
-2768 ANAWTSV
+2768 ADAWDYT
-2775 ADASVPALTSDP
+2775 DASVPPLSSDP

-2802 PKPIAGRLSAIAHF
+2802 PKPIAGRLGSIAHF
-2816 IDWEIHELGLASS
+2816 IDWEIHELGLTSAE
-2829 VRVSHLLSA
+2829 RVSHLLSA

-2843 LRDIFVPLCAGGTLC
+2843 LRDIFVPLCVGGTLC
-2858 VPAQREIVLDGRAL
+2858 VPAQRDVVLDGRAL

-2893 MVNEEMVIEA
+2893 MVNEELDAEA
-2903 LQELKYVVLAGE
+2903 LQKLKYVVLAGE
-2915 PLMGRDVRSWKQ
+2915 PLMGRDVKSWKE
-2927 VYGERVELVNLYGTS
+2927 VYGERVEFINLYGTS

-2949 SYRVQAGDEQR
+2949 SYRVKAGDEQR
-2960 EVLPIGQP
+2960 EVMPIGQP
-2968 ITGAAALIVD
+2968 IAGAAALIVD

-2993 IQTPYRSLGYYGQ
+2993 IQTPYRSLGYYRQ

-3012 LFISNPFSADPS
+3012 VFIANPFSADPS

-3063 VERVLGG
+3063 VERVLGS
-3070 HEGVSEVVVIAH
+3070 HEGVSQAAVIAH
-3082 EDGHGYQYLCA
+3082 DDAHGYQYLCA
-3093 YLVLAAERK
+3093 YLELAEERK
-3102 TVEVA
+3102 TAEVA
-3107 EHAEAQLPDYMV
+3107 EHAEAHLPDYML
-3119 PSAYLVLDQLPQT
+3119 PSAYVVLDQLPQT

-3137 DRRALAALE
+3137 DRRALAALG
-3146 RSSASQR
+3146 ANQR
-3153 EADRGSYERA
+3153 EERGPYERA

-3174 WGQVLGLEEVGRE
+3174 WGQVLGLEEVGRD

-3211 GVEVSLRHLFEESTV
+3211 GVEVSLRHLFEEPTV
-3226 RGVVAAIEQELKG
+3226 RGVVAAIEEKLKG
-3239 DKKGQ
+3239 EKKEEP
-3244 RRLEP
+3244 RLEP
-3249 VTKDGE
+3249 VTRDRE

-3264 LWFLDQLQPGSN
+3264 LWFLDQLEPGSN
-3276 AYNIPAAMRLQ
+3276 AYNIPAAVRLQ
-3287 GELNANA
+3287 GELNAEA
-3294 LEQSLGEVI
+3294 LEQSLGEII

-3320 VQVISEAG
+3320 VQVINEAE
-3328 PYGLPIE
+3328 PYHLPIDDFSE
-3335 DLRHLPEAER
+3335 LPEAER
-3345 ESKWRVLAGEEARQA
+3345 ESNWRLLAGEDARQA

-3376 GESDH
+3376 GAADH

-3403 LTTLYEAYARG
+3403 LTTLYEAYVKG
-3414 EESPLTELSIQYADY
+3414 EESSLAELSIQYADY
-3429 AQWQREW
+3429 AQWQRQW

-3442 ASQLE
+3442 EQQLD

-3458 QLELPTDFA
+3458 MLELPTDSA
-3467 RPAVQTFR
+3467 RPAVLTFR
-3475 GAVHRVS
+3475 GATRRVS

-3487 TAALKQ
+3487 TAQLKQ
-3493 LSKREDVT
+3493 FSKREDVT

-3525 GTPIANRTRGETEPL
+3525 GTPIANRTRAATEPL

-3551 TDLSA
+3551 TDLSF
-3556 DPTFVELLKR
+3556 DPTFVELMTR
-3566 VRDVALGG
+3566 VRDVALGA

-3609 APKQPLEPNAE
+3609 APKQALELNDE
-3620 LRLSGVE
+3620 LQLSGVE
-3627 VDHRTAKF
+3627 VERRTAKF
-3635 DLTLSLAEGTEGL
+3635 DLTLLLTEDTEGL
-3648 EGVWEYNT
+3648 KGVWEYNT

-3665 RMKGHF
+3665 RMNGHF
-3671 EVLLEGI
+3671 EVLLEAI
-3678 ITAPERRLSELPL
+3678 IATPESRLSELPL
-3691 LTDAEQQQ
+3691 LTDAEQRQ
-3699 LLMQGKLT
+3699 LLLQGTLN
-3707 ESGYSEN
+3707 ESDSDLSRTSLECADSSALWSQFGMHAWRGTKAVTSHRTPRRRPS
-3714 GEACLHQLFEAQVER
+3714 LHQLFEAQVER

-3735 LVYEEQ
+3735 VVYEEQ
-3741 RLSYTQLNQ
+3741 ELSYAELNQ

-3756 HYLQSLDV
+3756 HYLQSLGV
-3764 APGSFVAVCMRP
+3764 APGHFVGVCLRP
-3776 SVELIIALL
+3776 SVEMIIGLL
-3785 GILKAG
+3785 GVLKAG

-3808 MLSVSRA
+3808 MLSVSGA
-3815 SALLTEEVVLSGR
+3815 SVVLTEEAVLSDR
-3828 SVSVAAV
+3828 SGVSAAV
-3835 LCLDSQWSM
+3835 LCLDSQWSL

-3889 YWYIEEFSI
+3889 YWYIEEFAI

-3914 TQKNIFAALM
+3914 THKNLWAAL
-3924 VGARLSLSCA
+3924 VTGARLALSSA
-3934 VYDARQRALQI
+3934 IYDARERALQI
-3945 QEQQITFVNCTPSA
+3945 QAQQITFINCTPSA
-3959 FYPLVEAC
+3959 FYPVVEVS
-3967 EDMTEHP
+3967 EDIAEQP
-3974 LGSLRK
+3974 LKTLRK
-3980 VILGGERITLGRLQ
+3980 LVLGGERITLGRLQ

-4024 TKEEVEAAGEVPL
+4024 TKAEVAAAGEVPL

-4046 WVADKSQRLVPVG
+4046 WVADKWQRLVPVG

-4091 SAQAGARVYRTGD
+4091 SGQAGARVYRTGD
-4104 KVRYLNN
+4104 KVRYLSN

-4140 MAHAGVRD
+4140 MAHAGVRE

-4153 ISTGAAGATEGRL
+4153 TATGAGEGRL

-4171 AQEQTEI
+4171 AHEQAEVS
-4178 NVGELR
+4178 VGELR
-4184 RHLEQR
+4184 THLEQG

-4197 SSFIMLPRIPLTTS
+4197 SVFMMLERIPLTPN
-4211 GKVDRRALP
+4211 GKVNRRALP
-4220 VPDQQRPELG
+4220 VPDQKRPELG
-4230 QLYVAPRSDLEG
+4230 QLYVAPRSDLES
-4242 AIVKVWREVLG
+4242 AIVKVWQEVLG
-4253 VEKVGVYDNF
+4253 IEKVGVHDNF

-4274 QVQLKLREVGE
+4274 QVHLKLREVTE
-4285 RAVTMIELFQYPTV
+4285 RVVTMIELFQYPTV

-4307 QSQSDPASLQKVHER
+4307 RSESDPSSLRKVHER
-4322 AAKQKEAIKR
+4322 AAKQKEVIKR
-4332 QRQIGKPQRSI
+4332 QRQLGKQRVRINSSVSG

>member
-1 MQEEIIEGVRLSPQQ
+1 MQEMIEGVRLSPQQ
-16 KHLWSLQQTDHNES
+16 RRLWSLQQADQNQS

-35 AILLEGHLRREVLN
+35 AILIEGALSRPVFN
-49 SALQNVVARFE
+49 SALQSVVARLE

-68 LPGMRMPIQVVTQS
+68 LPGMATPIQVVTQP
-82 DVSPPDEYDLRDLE
+82 DVLDPDEHDLTAL
-96 AAEQETVIEKLFNE
+96 APAEQEAVIERLFNE
-110 ARHIPIDFEQGPLV
+110 ARHIPIDFEQGPLA
-124 YFSLILIAADRH
+124 YFSLILISADRH
-136 LLVVSL
+136 LLIVSL
-142 PSLCADAA
+142 PSLCADTA
-150 ALRILLQEISSAYNA
+150 ALRILLQEISSAYEA
-165 NLRGEQLPDVLV
+165 AVLGEQLPEVLV

-189 FEGDDTRAGREYWLK
+189 FEGDDTKAGRDYWLK
-204 QDTSAWSTLSLPSK
+204 QDHTAWSILTLPSK
-218 RQIQQ
+218 RQTLP

-228 PGTHVLK
+228 PCTHLIP
-235 IDVPLYLQLK
+235 IDASLFRELQT
-245 ALAVRKE
+245 LAARHE

-259 TTCWQILLWRLT
+259 AACWQILLWRLT
-271 LQPEM
+271 KQPELTV
-276 IIGVYCD
+276 GVYSD
-283 GRNYEELQDTLGLF
+283 GRNYEELQDAFGLF
-297 AKFLPLP
+297 AKFLPLACHLEESTLL
-304 GCLDERHTFAGLL
+304 GDLL
-317 RQFDETRLELYKWQD
+317 RQLDESRLELSKWQD
-332 CFAWEYLAAGAE
+332 CFAWDHI
-344 SDLAACFIPACF
+344 SDLADWFIPACF
-356 EWTEQI
+356 EWDRQVED
-362 ENCHAEGLSFSIYKQ
+362 CHSAGLSFSIFRQ
-377 YVCHDRFE
+377 YVCFDRFE
-385 LKLSCFERE
+385 LKLSCFQRE
-394 AELVAELHYD
+394 AELTAELHYD
-404 AGLFDTEEVERL
+404 AGSFDVEEIARLAEQFQTLLADVVCRPHVAIGELKIVSDAERQRLLQEFNETTVPYPDEKCVHQVFEAQVERNA
-416 GQQFLT
+416 G
-422 ILADAVSRPDVAVGN
+422 
-437 LKILSDRE
+437 
-445 RHRLLEEFNQTA
+445 
-457 TLYSAD
+457 
-463 TCIHHIFEA
+463 
-472 HVEKDAEAV
+472 AV

-492 GELNR
+492 GELNA
-497 RANQLANH
+497 RANQLAHH

-523 SLEMIVGLLGILKA
+523 SVEMIVGLLGILKA
-537 GGAYVPLDPA
+537 GGVYVPLDPA
-547 YPSARL
+547 FPTARL
-553 KLILNDAQ
+553 KQILSDAQ
-561 PPVLLTQ
+561 PPVVLTQ
-568 ERLAA
+568 AHLAA
-573 GLPAYEGR
+573 GLPPHEGQ
-581 CLRLDADWD
+581 CLRLDDDWA
-590 AIAVESDEN
+590 AIADESDEN
-599 PSAITTTKNLAYVI
+599 PSVAITSKNLVYVI
-613 YTSGSTGSPKG
+613 YTSGSTGIPKG
-624 VAVEHGQLLNYVHG
+624 VAVEHKQLLNYTHAV
-638 ILDKLALPFPATFAT
+638 LERLALPLPASFAT

-693 VTRYPVD
+693 LSQHPVD

-712 LTGSEL
+712 LDCSRPES
-718 GNILPRQRLI
+718 ILPGRRLI

-736 GLIEKLRTLAP
+736 ALVEKLRTLAP

-758 ETTVGVLTYQVE
+758 ETTVGVLTYLLDDLPV
-770 EIVADQCSATVP
+770 DSRSATLP
-782 IGYPIAN
+782 LGYPLAN
-789 TQIYLLDSNLQPVSI
+789 VQVYVLDARLEPVPI

-811 IGGHNVTRGY
+811 IGGANVTRGY
-821 HNSPELTAEKFIANP
+821 YHSPEQTAAKFVANP
-836 FAAEPGARLYRTG
+836 FAKEPGGRLYRTG

-854 LPNGSIEFLGR
+854 LPDGAIEFLGR

-878 LGEIVAALSDHP
+878 LGEIEATLSSHP
-890 FVQQSIALV
+890 LVQQSIALV
-899 QGPEGGEGRLV
+899 SDERLV
-910 AYFVPAQTPPPA
+910 TYVVPAQEPAPA
-922 VDELRRWLEQRLPHY
+922 VDELRRWLSERLPHY
-937 MVPAAFVMLDCVPL
+937 MVPATFLILESVPL
-951 TPNGK
+951 TPSGK
-956 VDRRALPAFE
+956 VDRLALPA
-966 TGPGPSFVTPRTIT
+966 PAASAQVFVPPRTTI
-980 EEVIAGIW
+980 EEVVAGIW
-988 MEILHVG
+988 MEVLKVG

-1001 SFFEIG
+1001 HFFEIG

-1014 QMISRLRSIFQI
+1014 QVISRLRAIFQI
-1026 EFPVRRLFEHPTL
+1026 EIPVRRLFEHPRL
-1039 AQLAASV
+1039 AELAAAV
-1046 ETTLRVAEGT
+1046 ETSLRAAEGVL
-1056 AAPAIVPVARDV
+1056 APSIVRVTREQE
-1068 ALPLS
+1068 LPLS

-1081 LDQLEPGSSFYNI
+1081 LAQLEPDNPSYNI
-1094 PAAVR
+1094 AGVVR
-1099 LQGTLDL
+1099 LKGVLEVA
-1106 TALEQSFNEV
+1106 ALEASFNEI
-1116 IRRHESLRTRFGVV
+1116 IRRHEILRTRFASAGGRAQQFVMAA
-1130 NGVPVQVIDEAPE
+1130 APL
-1143 FSLPVLDLSTI
+1143 SLSVTDLSGS
-1154 DEAEARRVATEE
+1154 EERERELEQLARAEARE
-1166 SQRPFDLAAGP
+1166 PFDLAHGP
-1177 LLRATVLRL
+1177 LLRVQLLRL
-1186 GEQEHVLL
+1186 AEEEHALL
-1194 CTMHHIISD
+1194 LTVHHIASD
-1203 GWSMGVLIREL
+1203 GWSMGVLLREFKV
-1214 TTLYEGYLQGE
+1214 LYEAYARGE
-1225 SSPLQELPIQYA
+1225 ESPLAELEIQYA
-1237 DYAHW
+1237 DFAHW
-1242 QRGWLQGEVLEKQLS
+1242 QREWLQGEVLERQLG
-1257 YWKEHLAGAPAV
+1257 YWKEQLDGAPAL

-1280 VQSFH
+1280 VQTFR
-1285 GANQSLTL
+1285 GANKSLTL
-1293 PAELSQGLKALS
+1293 PEQLTNDLKALT

-1347 EPLIGFFVNTLVLR
+1347 EKLIGFFVNTLVLR
-1361 TDLSGEPSFAE
+1361 TDLSGDPTFVE
-1372 LLGRV
+1372 LLERV

-1413 MLVLQNARVGEE
+1413 QLVLQNAWAAEE
-1425 VELEGLHVSRVG
+1425 MKVEGLQVSGVG

-1445 DLTLFVAEHG
+1445 DLTLFVEERS
-1455 EELALVLEYNTD
+1455 EELGLVLEYNTD
-1467 LFAGATIEQ
+1467 LFAVTTIEQ
-1476 MLESFRRLVEGI
+1476 MLSSFRMLMEGI
-1488 VAAPERSI
+1488 VAEPERSI

-1503 AAERGRLTGGG
+1503 AEERRRLIGRGPEHL
-1514 RELSGEGAEL
+1514 LSGEW
-1524 VSVAAMFDAAAARN
+1524 VSVAQLFEAAVARN
-1538 TSAVA
+1538 PMAVA
-1543 IECGERQLSYGEL
+1543 IECGERRLSYGEL
-1556 QERANTLANYLLT
+1556 DERSNTLANYLIA
-1569 HGAGPGTVVALLTG
+1569 HEAGPGTIVAILTA
-1583 DMSETVVG
+1583 DTSEMIVG
-1591 ILGSL
+1591 ILGTL

-1603 PLDVRQPALRLR
+1603 PLDVRQPAARLR
-1615 KLLELAPPQFLL
+1615 KLMELAPPQFLL
-1627 TETKVLAGLAQLISA
+1627 TDKKV
-1642 ENEPLKVMF
+1642 
-1651 VDGPVSVQ
+1651 
-1659 SLCALCLCGERVE
+1659 
-1672 EHSHHRDTEDT
+1672 
-1683 EVAQRKPVEVLE
+1683 VLE
-1695 DFLEYHNPA
+1695 LLPEPVKVVCVEDLLEYHNPVPPA
-1704 APDVS
+1704 VS

-1736 GIAHFINWEIA
+1736 GIAHFINWEIE

-1767 SLRDVFLPLCVGGVV
+1767 SLRDIFLPLCVGGVV
-1782 CVPEQREQVLA
+1782 CVPERREQVLE
-1793 GRGLVQWLEQARI
+1793 GRGLVQWLEEARI
-1806 EVMHCVPSVF
+1806 EVVHCVPSVF

-1826 DELSAL
+1826 EELKSL
-1832 RYVVMAGEALVG
+1832 RHVVMAGEALLG
-1844 RDVGKWKAV
+1844 RDIARWKAV
-1853 YGERVTLLNL
+1853 YGERVGLLNL

-1875 YRVAVGDEE
+1875 YRVGVGDEE
-1884 REVMPIGKPMTGA
+1884 REVMPIGKPIAGA

-1924 SLGYYAQPELTA
+1924 SLGYYKQPELTA

-1942 PFSTDASDLVH
+1942 PFSNDPTDLVH

-2016 CAYLVLAEGVQAVAV
+2016 CAYLVLAEGVQTVTV

-2043 VPSAYV
+2043 MPSAYV
-2049 EMAELPRTISGKVDR
+2049 ELEELPRTISGKVDR
-2064 RALPEVGGAGGAAEY
+2064 RALPDVGAENSGAEY
-2079 VSARTPVEELL
+2079 VAARTAVEELL
-2090 VESWEQ
+2090 VQSWQQ

-2103 GIEDNFFRLGGHS
+2103 GVEDNFFRLGGHS

-2122 MSRVRESFG
+2122 MSRVRETFG

-2142 PTVRGLAEVIEE
+2142 PTVRGLAAVIEE
-2154 QLRGAE
+2154 QLRGGA
-2160 GLAAPAIGRVSRDG
+2160 GPVPAIGKVSRDG
-2174 ELMLSFAQQR
+2174 DLMLSFAQQR

-2211 ANALEQSLGEV
+2211 AIALEQSLGEV
-2222 IRRHEALRTTFAT
+2222 IRRHEALRTRFA
-2235 VAGEPVQV
+2235 VVNGEPVQV
-2243 ISEAGPYSLAIEDF
+2243 ISEAETYHLPIDDLSE
-2257 TQLPEAERESKWRAL
+2257 LPEAERESQWRVL
-2272 AGEEARQAFD
+2272 AGEEARQAFN
-2282 LQSGPLLRVRLLR
+2282 LQSGPLLRARLLR
-2295 LGESDHVLLYTM
+2295 LGATDHVLLYTM

-2321 RELTT
+2321 HELTT
-2326 LYEAYARGEESSLAE
+2326 LYEAYAQGAESPLAE
-2341 LSIQYADYA
+2341 LGIQYADYA
-2350 QWQRQWL
+2350 QWQREWL
-2357 QGEVLESQLEYWKQ
+2357 QGEVLEQQLSYWKQ

-2397 HLSRSISPELT
+2397 HLPLSISPELT
-2408 ANLTGLSRQHGV
+2408 ASLTDLSRQHGV

-2449 ANRTRAE
+2449 ANRTRSE

-2479 FSELLERVREIT
+2479 FTHLLERVREVT

-2512 RDARYTP
+2512 RDPRYTP
-2519 LFQVM
+2519 VFQVM
-2524 FVLQNAPRSAAMSGS
+2524 FVLQNAPRSAVMSDG

-2564 EQLEVVLEY
+2564 EQLDVMLEY

-2578 KSESVRQML
+2578 TSESVRQML

-2594 EAMVREP
+2594 KAMVREP
-2601 GEAVGSIALVSAD
+2601 WEAVGSIALVSAD
-2614 EHRRLITAA
+2614 ERRRLITAA
-2623 GARAVTAG
+2623 GTQAVAAG

-2638 PGVIE
+2638 TGIIE
-2643 LFDENVL
+2643 LFDENVSR
-2650 QFPTKT
+2650 FPTKT
-2656 AITCGEQQLTYAELG
+2656 AIACGEQQLTYAELG
-2671 QRANTLANFLTLH
+2671 QQANTLANYLMLH
-2684 GATAGTL
+2684 GAGAGTL

-2704 AILAT
+2704 AIIAT

-2721 RLPEQRLKLLLTLAP
+2721 RLPEQRLKLLLSLAP

-2746 AEPLTALTQTAE
+2746 LEALTQSAE
-2758 AALKVICLDA
+2758 ATICLDA
-2768 ANAWTSV
+2768 PDTWTTV
-2775 ADASVPALTSDP
+2775 AADSVPASSSDP

-2816 IDWEIHELGLASS
+2816 IDWEIHELGLTSAA
-2829 VRVSHLLSA
+2829 RVSHLLSA

-2843 LRDIFVPLCAGGTLC
+2843 LRDIFVPLCVGGTLC
-2858 VPAQREIVLDGRAL
+2858 VPAQRDVVLDGRAL
-2872 LQWLDHEQ
+2872 LQWLDHER

-2893 MVNEEMVIEA
+2893 MVNEEMAVEA
-2903 LQELKYVVLAGE
+2903 LQELKYVLLAGE

-2927 VYGERVELVNLYGTS
+2927 VYGERVQLINLYGTS

-2960 EVLPIGQP
+2960 EVMPIGQP

-3012 LFISNPFSADPS
+3012 VFIANPFSNDPC

-3063 VERVLGG
+3063 VERVLGSC
-3070 HEGVSEVVVIAH
+3070 EGVRQAAVIAH
-3082 EDGHGYQYLCA
+3082 EDAHGYQYLCA
-3093 YLVLAAERK
+3093 YLELAEERK
-3102 TVEVA
+3102 TAEVA
-3107 EHAEAQLPDYMV
+3107 EHAEEHLPDYML
-3119 PSAYLVLDQLPQT
+3119 PSAYVVLDQLPQT

-3137 DRRALAALE
+3137 DRRALTALA
-3146 RSSASQR
+3146 RNGAGQR
-3153 EADRGSYERA
+3153 EERGSYERA

-3174 WGQVLGLEEVGRE
+3174 WARVLGLEEVGRD

-3211 GVEVSLRHLFEESTV
+3211 GVEVSLRHLFEEPTV
-3226 RGVVAAIEQELKG
+3226 RGVVAAIEAG
-3239 DKKGQ
+3239 DKKEE

-3249 VTKDGE
+3249 VTRDRE

-3264 LWFLDQLQPGSN
+3264 LWFLDQLEPGSN
-3276 AYNIPAAMRLQ
+3276 AYNIPAAVRLQ
-3287 GELNANA
+3287 GELNAIA

-3312 FAVVAGEP
+3312 FAVVNGEP

-3328 PYGLPIE
+3328 PYCLPID
-3335 DLRHLPEAER
+3335 DLSELPEAER
-3345 ESKWRVLAGEEARQA
+3345 ESQWRVLAGEEARQA

-3376 GESDH
+3376 GTTDH

-3390 ISDGWSMGVLIRE
+3390 ISDGWSMGVLIHE
-3403 LTTLYEAYARG
+3403 LTTLYEAYAQG
-3414 EESPLTELSIQYADY
+3414 AESPLAELGIQYADY

-3442 ASQLE
+3442 EQQLG

-3458 QLELPTDFA
+3458 LLELPTDFA

-3475 GAVHRVS
+3475 GATRSVS

-3556 DPTFVELLKR
+3556 DPTFVELIRR

-3582 EMLVEALQPERDVSR
+3582 EMLVETLQPERDVSR

-3609 APKQPLEPNAE
+3609 APKQALQLNDE
-3620 LRLSGVE
+3620 LHLSGIEVE
-3627 VDHRTAKF
+3627 RHTAKF
-3635 DLTLSLAEGTEGL
+3635 DLTLSLTEETDGL
-3648 EGVWEYNT
+3648 KGFWEYNT

-3665 RMKGHF
+3665 RMNGHF
-3671 EVLLEGI
+3671 ETLLEGI
-3678 ITAPERRLSELPL
+3678 ITTPERRLSELPL

-3699 LLMQGKLT
+3699 LQGNT
-3707 ESGYSEN
+3707 IESDYSERP
-3714 GEACLHQLFEAQVER
+3714 CLHQLFEAQVER
-3729 TPEAIA
+3729 TPDAIA

-3741 RLSYTQLNQ
+3741 QLSYAELNQ
-3750 RANQLA
+3750 KANQLA
-3756 HYLQSLDV
+3756 HYLQSIGV
-3764 APGSFVAVCMRP
+3764 APGAFVAVCLRP
-3776 SVELIIALL
+3776 SVEMIIALL
-3785 GILKAG
+3785 GVLKAG

-3808 MLSVSRA
+3808 MLSASRA
-3815 SALLTEEVVLSGR
+3815 GVVLTEETVMSGC
-3828 SVSVAAV
+3828 SGVSV
-3835 LCLDSQWSM
+3835 LCLDTQWSM
-3844 IDSHSRENPRSQVVA
+3844 IDSHSHENPRSQVVA

-3872 GTPKAAATCH
+3872 GTPKAAAISH
-3882 RTYTNLL
+3882 RSFTNML
-3889 YWYIEEFSI
+3889 YWYIEELSI

-3905 LLSSISFDL
+3905 LVSSISFDL
-3914 TQKNIFAALM
+3914 TQKDIFAPLAVGGRLALT
-3924 VGARLSLSCA
+3924 SA
-3934 VYDARQRALQI
+3934 VYDAYQRALQI
-3945 QEQQITFVNCTPSA
+3945 QAQQITFVNCTPSA
-3959 FYPLVEAC
+3959 FYPVVEAS
-3967 EDMTEHP
+3967 EDIGGHENP

-3980 VILGGERITLGRLQ
+3980 VVLGGERIALGRLQ
-3994 RWLSDEGTSTELVN
+3994 RWLSDEGTSAEVVN
-4008 SYGPTECT
+4008 TYGPTECT
-4016 DVVSYHRV
+4016 DTMTFHRV
-4024 TKEEVEAAGEVPL
+4024 SKEEVEAASEVPL

-4046 WVADKSQRLVPVG
+4046 WVADKWQRLAPVG
-4059 VVGELWIGGA
+4059 VVGELWIGGTP
-4069 AVGMGYVTD
+4069 VGMGYVTD
-4078 AALTSDK
+4078 AALTADK
-4085 YRPDPW
+4085 FRPDPW
-4091 SAQAGARVYRTGD
+4091 SGQAGARVYRTGD
-4104 KVRYLNN
+4104 KVRYLSN

-4140 MAHAGVRD
+4140 MDHAGVRE

-4153 ISTGAAGATEGRL
+4153 TAAGATESRL

-4171 AQEQTEI
+4171 AQEQIT
-4178 NVGELR
+4178 VGELR
-4184 RHLEQR
+4184 THLEQR

-4197 SSFIMLPRIPLTTS
+4197 SVFMMLEQIPLTPS

-4220 VPDQQRPELG
+4220 VPDQTRPELG
-4230 QLYVAPRSDLEG
+4230 HQYVAPRSDLES

-4253 VEKVGVYDNF
+4253 IEKVGVYDNF

-4274 QVQLKLREVGE
+4274 QVHLKLREVSE

-4307 QSQSDPASLQKVHER
+4307 RSQSDPSSLRKVHER

-4332 QRQIGKPQRSI
+4332 QRQLALSQKSKTFLDRVSTGSGSDLVGDQHAIFPSDS